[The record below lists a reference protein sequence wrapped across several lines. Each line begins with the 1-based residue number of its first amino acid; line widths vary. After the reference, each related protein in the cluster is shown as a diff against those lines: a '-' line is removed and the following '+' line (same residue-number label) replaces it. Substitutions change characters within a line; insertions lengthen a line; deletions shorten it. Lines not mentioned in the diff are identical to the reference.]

1 MILFFIFILAV
12 VLPIFALMSLLAAGV
27 LWVIWKVG
35 LVRRTWQFV
44 FLMPAMLVAFP
55 AWSFRQGSLDEAEC
69 YRVSGPG
76 ELSCGGELGGVF
88 IDTFMIG
95 LIALGFWVGPI
106 IGHRL
111 ARSWSTPRG
120 PR

>member
-1 MILFFIFILAV
+1 MFFVFILPL
-12 VLPIFALMSLLAAGV
+12 VLALLALMSLLVAWL
-27 LWVIWKVG
+27 LWIMWKVG
-35 LVRRTWQFV
+35 LLRRPWQFV
-44 FLMPAMLVAFP
+44 LAMPAMLITIP
-55 AWSFRQGSLDEAEC
+55 AWAFWQGRLQEAEC

-95 LIALGFWVGPI
+95 LISLGLLVGPI

-111 ARSWSTPRG
+111 ACSWLTPRG